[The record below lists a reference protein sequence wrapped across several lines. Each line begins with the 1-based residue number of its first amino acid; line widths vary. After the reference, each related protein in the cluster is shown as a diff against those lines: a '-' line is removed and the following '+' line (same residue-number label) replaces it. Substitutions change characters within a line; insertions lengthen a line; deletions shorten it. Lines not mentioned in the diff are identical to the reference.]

1 MNTIIKKSPPGLWAA
16 NGWRRLANKADKP
29 CHCIYY
35 STKRLQRATNSEIKI
50 LTSNLAA
57 ELYRRGDWH
66 AAILQGIVENEIFW
80 IDEGG
85 E

>member
-1 MNTIIKKSPPGLWAA
+1 MTQDKENSPEALAADRGRNLTNKPGGYGLQVNYNTK
-16 NGWRRLANKADKP
+16 
-29 CHCIYY
+29 H
-35 STKRLQRATNSEIKI
+35 LQRATTSEIKI